1 MRAEP
6 LSVILLCAST
16 DASAP
21 WAPVL
26 VQEHLRRLGHLV
38 ETRSHLDV
46 SADVVHAMGWGAGR
60 IARSSAPAWV
70 LTPGADMPAD
80 AEQIVAGADAVLVA
94 SNDHATEVNRLGVPH
109 YRIHV
114 LPPAVDCSTFTRLGP
129 MANRTDRFRVVAPL
143 SRDGEAV
150 VRAIDA
156 MRYTPEAELIAV
168 AAPGRAVLPE
178 KAERL
183 ATEVG
188 MRSRVA
194 VVQARDERERAWW
207 LRSAHAALSLDDTVP
222 HPAFVAEAM
231 ACGTPV
237 VTTPI
242 DAQRELVVHGITG
255 FHVPAGRPVSAAGA
269 LREIFADEFRVEAF
283 GMAASDRAMSSLDW
297 PRVVQGMEAVYRRA
311 LGSRGG
317 AAGTDADPD
326 ADASDGELVADPV

>member
-6 LSVILLCAST
+6 LSVVLLCDSS
-16 DASAP
+16 DAPAP

-26 VQEHLRRLGHLV
+26 VQEHLRRLGHRV
-38 ETRSHLDV
+38 ETRSHLAE
-46 SADVVHAMGWGAGR
+46 SGDVVHAMGWEAGR
-60 IARSSAPAWV
+60 IARSGAPAWV
-70 LTPGADMPAD
+70 LTPGADIPVD
-80 AEQIVAGADAVLVA
+80 AERIAAGADAMLVA
-94 SNDHATEVNRLGVPH
+94 SNDHAGEVNRLGVPR

-129 MANRTDRFRVVAPL
+129 MANRTDRFRVVVPL
-143 SRDGEAV
+143 SSDGEGV

-156 MRYTPEAELIAV
+156 MQYTPEAELIAV
-168 AAPGRAVLPE
+168 SAPGRAVLPE

-183 ATEVG
+183 ANEVG

-207 LRSAHAALSLDDTVP
+207 LRSAHAALTLDDAVP
-222 HPAFVAEAM
+222 QPAFVAEAM

-237 VTTPI
+237 VATPI
-242 DAQRELVVHGITG
+242 DSHRELVVHGITG

-269 LREIFADEFRVEAF
+269 LREIFADGFRVEAF

-297 PRVVQGMEAVYRRA
+297 PRVVQGMETVYRRA
-311 LGSRGG
+311 L
-317 AAGTDADPD
+317 AARNDVADDVDPD
-326 ADASDGELVADPV
+326 AGTVDDELLIDPV